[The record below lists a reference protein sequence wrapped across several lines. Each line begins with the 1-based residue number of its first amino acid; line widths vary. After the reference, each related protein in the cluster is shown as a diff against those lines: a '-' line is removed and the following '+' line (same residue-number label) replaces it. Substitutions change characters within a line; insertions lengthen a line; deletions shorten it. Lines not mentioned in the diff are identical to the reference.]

1 MTDNSNTSSASCAKK
16 RVVISYDNMSADLL
30 AAFKAKYPKGYAD
43 YMGDIFKVEKP
54 DGSFFYAVSLDIPNA
69 TYLVK
74 VDVNI
79 DNYEEAENDL
89 FEEDNSDELG
99 EIDDNV
105 FPDDGEEMND
115 GEDKMDD

>member
-1 MTDNSNTSSASCAKK
+1 MSS
-16 RVVISYDNMSADLL
+16 DLL

-54 DGSFFYAVSLDIPNA
+54 DGSIFYAVSLDIPDV

-99 EIDDNV
+99 EIDGNV
-105 FPDDGEEMND
+105 FPDDGEEMNEN
-115 GEDKMDD
+115 EDKMED